1 MTTCGHGSHSDP
13 RGAGRPASA
22 DVSQVVT
29 FRLDDDE
36 HAALLTLAKRANL
49 GPSALAR
56 RIVEAYIAEH
66 APESMTPRNRGV
78 RR

>member
-1 MTTCGHGSHSDP
+1 MARTPTPEELGV
-13 RGAGRPASA
+13 RPPPTSR
-22 DVSQVVT
+22 QVVT

-66 APESMTPRNRGV
+66 APESKTPRNRGV

>member
-1 MTTCGHGSHSDP
+1 MARTPTP
-13 RGAGRPASA
+13 EELGARQPPTSR
-22 DVSQVVT
+22 QVVT
-29 FRLDDDE
+29 FRLDDAE

-49 GPSALAR
+49 GHSALAR

-66 APESMTPRNRGV
+66 APESKTPRNRGA